1 MINLPLFQ
9 KQNSSWTCSEQELK
23 NSILLTKGGEHQED
37 AVAVLE
43 IHMSKADLNSKSL
56 LSVV

>member
-1 MINLPLFQ
+1 MLNLSLFQ

-43 IHMSKADLNSKSL
+43 IHMSKADLNSRSL